1 MDIIFLITGLLI
13 GAVAAYIIAKFKFA
27 ASHISEKEFSGLKDE
42 LTFIKTE
49 KAKADERCS
58 FLNEQTEKLI
68 SELDDERKNKL
79 ELSSSLSK
87 LNADRGHLEEKL
99 ASQKQE
105 LEELQKRFA
114 IEFENL
120 ANRIFEEKSRKFT
133 DQNKTNIDDVLKP
146 LGEKIKDFERKVND
160 IYVNDSK
167 ERAAI
172 TQQIRQL
179 HELNQQMSKD
189 ANNLTKALKG
199 DSKLQG
205 NWGEFILE
213 TILEK
218 SGLERGRE
226 FIIQGNLKGQDG
238 ANLRPDVIINL
249 PESKSMIIDSKVSLT
264 AYEMF
269 CSCEDETLK
278 KKHLADHVVSIRS
291 HIKSLSQK
299 SYQNLYELQSLDF
312 VLMFIPIEPALAL
325 AVQNDANI
333 FYDAFEK
340 NIIIVSPST
349 LLATLRTIANIWK
362 QEKQNKNAL
371 EIARQSGELYDK
383 FAAFVDDLILVG
395 NNMRTMKDNYEKAM
409 NKLTTGKGNLV
420 RRAEVIKELGAKT
433 SKSFPNSLLERSK
446 EDEELF

>member
-1 MDIIFLITGLLI
+1 MEIIFLITGILV
-13 GAVAAYIIAKFKFA
+13 GAVFAYFIGKYKFA
-27 ASHISEKEFSGLKDE
+27 SSNISEREFNGLKEE
-42 LTFIKTE
+42 LTIIKTE
-49 KAKADERCS
+49 KAKADERHS
-58 FLNEQTEKLI
+58 FLSGQNEKLN
-68 SELDDERKNKL
+68 SQLEEERKVKL
-79 ELSSSLSK
+79 ELNSSLSK
-87 LNADRGHLEEKL
+87 LNADREHLEEKL

-114 IEFENL
+114 SEFENL
-120 ANRIFEEKSRKFT
+120 ANRIFEEKSKKFT

-146 LGEKIKDFERKVND
+146 LSEKIKDFERKVND

-199 DSKLQG
+199 DSKTQG

-213 TILEK
+213 SILEK

-226 FIIQGNLKGQDG
+226 FIIQGNLKSQDG

-264 AYEMF
+264 AYELF
-269 CSCEDETLK
+269 CSCEDDLLK
-278 KKHLADHVVSIRS
+278 KKHLTDHINSLRT

-325 AVQNDANI
+325 AVQNDSEI

-371 EIARQSGELYDK
+371 EIARQSGELFDK

-409 NKLTTGKGNLV
+409 NKLSTGRGNLV
-420 RRAEVIKELGAKT
+420 RRAEAIKELGAKT
-433 SKSFPNSLLERSK
+433 SKTFPNSLLERSK